1 MQRRKSLFYIERGRW
16 DQTFSKLFRYRK
28 RVIRDPEI
36 PSTQR
41 AWSLLGENC
50 GDVGTWAASHADFI
64 FFRLL
69 GQSWWVDQGRTKCFE
84 SLDHTLVKSLTS
96 LQSKQVDCFFGFQSL
111 AACIAAWRVR
121 MDDRK
126 CVLFKRG
133 VNSVSYDE
141 ICARYTLPIPWTPWT
156 PWTLCAV
163 FKRLKRGNQW

>member
-1 MQRRKSLFYIERGRW
+1 MGPHFF
-16 DQTFSKLFRYRK
+16 QTFSISKACHPRS
-28 RVIRDPEI
+28 RDPEI

-50 GDVGTWAASHADFI
+50 GIDVGTWAASHADFI
-64 FFRLL
+64 FFRLPWVKVDELITDQRNVLKVLITLLLSHLL
-69 GQSWWVDQGRTKCFE
+69 GCNRNKWTV
-84 SLDHTLVKSLTS
+84 
-96 LQSKQVDCFFGFQSL
+96 FFGFQSP

-141 ICARYTLPIPWTPWT
+141 L
-156 PWTLCAV
+156 
-163 FKRLKRGNQW
+163 